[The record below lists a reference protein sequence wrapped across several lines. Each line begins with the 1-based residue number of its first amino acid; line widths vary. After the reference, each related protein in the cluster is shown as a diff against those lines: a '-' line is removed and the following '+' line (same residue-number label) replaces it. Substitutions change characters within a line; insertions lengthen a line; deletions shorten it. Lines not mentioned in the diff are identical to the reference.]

1 MGIVQISKDGPKF
14 NPKKNEGMDKV
25 ETLDS
30 LNISDKEYE
39 FDFGNNSAGMNKGKI
54 KIERNL
60 LNACLTTITNTLLKI
75 SFLAIIVFIVF
86 RFVKVKFIIFEEKMY
101 NLTLFNGEVI
111 KLAFVILVT
120 LLISFCI
127 GGFDLTDKSDIR
139 SLNKGFY
146 FFCTKS
152 F

>member
-30 LNISDKEYE
+30 LNISANEYE

-60 LNACLTTITNTLLKI
+60 LNACLTTITNTMLKI
-75 SFLAIIVFIVF
+75 SFLGIIVFIVL
-86 RFVKVKFIIFEEKMY
+86 RFVKIDLGIFSEEMY
-101 NLTLFNGEVI
+101 NLSLFNGEVI
-111 KLAFVILVT
+111 KLSCIILGT
-120 LLISFCI
+120 LLIVSFI
-127 GGFDLTDKSDIR
+127 FKVIIFIFKST
-139 SLNKGFY
+139 N
-146 FFCTKS
+146 
-152 F
+152 